1 MSEKRKTSILIPYK
15 KDGDTLLVYMQKRS
29 DTAKRLPGYFGFWG
43 GGVEEG
49 ETFESGLQR
58 EIKEEMGL
66 DLSMES
72 VSFFNHYEFLK
83 SIKNIFI
90 LEVPEGW
97 EDIILIGEGD
107 FGKWFN
113 LDEVVDVKNMILED
127 KVVLNDLERVLLNN
141 PIK

>member
-1 MSEKRKTSILIPYK
+1 M
-15 KDGDTLLVYMQKRS
+15 VYMQKRS

-43 GGVEEG
+43 GGLEEG
-49 ETFESGLQR
+49 ETFELGLQR
-58 EIKEEMGL
+58 EIKEEMGI

-97 EDIILIGEGD
+97 EDVILIGEGD
-107 FGKWFN
+107 FGKWFSLN
-113 LDEVVDVKNMILED
+113 EIVDVKNMILED

-141 PIK
+141 PIR